1 VRVLEQLERHLVPV
15 ADAGGELA
23 GGVLARGAEGCVQ
36 LGVTHVRRFAVPG
49 AVPFRCTP
57 SCTGRAA
64 TMEAMGT
71 AHSGVETDWRRH
83 ADERLTDAGYRRGG
97 ARTALLDLLD
107 VQRCARTV
115 LEIEDELRASDRT
128 IGRASIYRVLDEL
141 EQLHLVQ
148 RIEVGQ
154 GIARYE
160 RLAPDHHH
168 HHLACKDCG
177 AVIPFTDDR
186 LEDAI
191 HRLSAGTGFEVTGHD
206 VVLHGTC
213 AACRAAAAAS
223 ATTA

>member
-1 VRVLEQLERHLVPV
+1 MQGPRRGPVVRGYDGPV
-15 ADAGGELA
+15 STTD
-23 GGVLARGAEGCVQ
+23 
-36 LGVTHVRRFAVPG
+36 P
-49 AVPFRCTP
+49 
-57 SCTGRAA
+57 
-64 TMEAMGT
+64 GT
-71 AHSGVETDWRRH
+71 AWRRS
-83 ADERLTDAGYRRGG
+83 AEDRLSDAGYRRGG

-107 VQRCARTV
+107 EQRCARTV
-115 LEIEDELRASDRT
+115 IEIEDELRRGDRA

-168 HHLACKDCG
+168 HHLVCRDCDS
-177 AVIPFTDDR
+177 VVPFTDDG

-191 HRLSAGTGFEVTGHD
+191 HRLSAGAGFEVTGHD

-213 AACRAAAAAS
+213 AACRRAAAEQA
-223 ATTA
+223 

>member
-1 VRVLEQLERHLVPV
+1 M
-15 ADAGGELA
+15 
-23 GGVLARGAEGCVQ
+23 
-36 LGVTHVRRFAVPG
+36 F
-49 AVPFRCTP
+49 
-57 SCTGRAA
+57 
-64 TMEAMGT
+64 MGT
-71 AHSGVETDWRRH
+71 TDSASATAWRRR

-107 VQRCARTV
+107 DQRCARTV

-141 EQLHLVQ
+141 EGLHLVQ

-160 RLAPDHHH
+160 RVAPDHHH
-168 HHLACKDCG
+168 HHLVCRECD
-177 AVIPFTDDR
+177 AVVPFTDDA

-191 HRLSAGTGFEVTGHD
+191 HRLSAGAGFEVTAHD

-213 AACRAAAAAS
+213 ASCRAAAAA
-223 ATTA
+223 